1 MLLAHRT
8 DLSCLSAADQE
19 HLAGDVQRSYV
30 LLIKE
35 WLAYMSH
42 LRANYPYL
50 YHLALR
56 TNPFDPLA
64 TPEIR

>member
-1 MLLAHRT
+1 
-8 DLSCLSAADQE
+8 
-19 HLAGDVQRSYV
+19 
-30 LLIKE
+30 
-35 WLAYMSH
+35 MSH